1 MEGKIP
7 SSRGPTVG
15 RRAVLGAMGFTPLLA
30 LVPRS
35 AVAGALS
42 RPGPLRYFDD
52 HAAAVV
58 TEATA
63 RLIPGPL
70 DDPEEAGHPGA
81 REAGVVFFIDIML
94 SAFDDDP
101 PRIFAGGPWS
111 DRAGSETDDFASFI
125 PLTTDQ
131 ETQWRRRIDGVR
143 ALYAE
148 GIAALD
154 AAAGGDFTV
163 VTPQRRDE
171 ILTASTDFRRVL
183 FEHAIEG
190 MYSAPE
196 YGGNDALVGWQE
208 IGYAGDVAAA
218 GFTAA
223 EVSESDGPDPSPP
236 EVPLPYAPAAHRLT
250 DQPTAVPA
258 VARSANREPLVAVP
272 GLAAPGAAAT
282 APGED
287 FDAAIDDLGAFLAA
301 ALAGL
306 GRQRYGRG

>member
-1 MEGKIP
+1 MEGEIP
-7 SSRGPTVG
+7 SSQGLTVG
-15 RRAVLGAMGFTPLLA
+15 RRAVLGAIGFTPLLA

-70 DDPEEAGHPGA
+70 DDPQEAGYPGA
-81 REAGVVFFIDIML
+81 REAGVVYFIDIML

-154 AAAGGDFTV
+154 AAAGGDFAA
-163 VTPQRRDE
+163 VTLQRQDE

-183 FEHAIEG
+183 FEHAVEG

-196 YGGNDALVGWQE
+196 YGGNDALVGWQG
-208 IGYAGDVAAA
+208 IGYAGDVAPE

-223 EVSESDGPDPSPP
+223 EVSESDGPDPAPP
-236 EVPLPYAPAAHRLT
+236 EVPLPYAPAAHSST
-250 DQPTAVPA
+250 GPPTAVPA
-258 VARSANREPLVAVP
+258 VARSTIREAQVAVP
-272 GLAAPGAAAT
+272 ALAAT
-282 APGED
+282 APAGTASSHD
-287 FDAAIDDLGAFLAA
+287 LDVAIDDLGSFLAA
-301 ALAGL
+301 ALPGL
-306 GRQRYGRG
+306 GRKGYGRG